1 MSSNRYSKC
10 RAMHP
15 KSRANEIQRTQYVEP
30 RHLRT
35 QVIHRHEGKEDH
47 KTKIARLFRY
57 GAYPICRANALS
69 PGSPY
74 LKDRAN
80 TPLSDFSGTPE
91 RPMRHA
97 GGGSTFQVRRPRQ
110 RSITTRPL
118 STHALLTRP
127 APCTSR
133 HAFLTICVH
142 LRSLLQRDP
151 HIKWNVCNGKG

>member
-74 LKDRAN
+74 LKDRTKPHLSDISG
-80 TPLSDFSGTPE
+80 TPKGRSTMQGRGFDFSGTPAASAFNHNATAINPCAFDKA
-91 RPMRHA
+91 RALH
-97 GGGSTFQVRRPRQ
+97 FQTCLLDHL
-110 RSITTRPL
+110 SPL
-118 STHALLTRP
+118 ALTAASRATHQ
-127 APCTSR
+127 
-133 HAFLTICVH
+133 VE
-142 LRSLLQRDP
+142 SL
-151 HIKWNVCNGKG
+151 